1 MGKNL
6 IISLMKE
13 EYENHLKKVIQESL
27 KVFGDDGKST
37 ISRDTKVTHKTGIEY
52 TVSSIKPNVVEPNE
66 VEPGSSAP
74 EVKITLRR
82 PEVPRPPAV
91 ANAKK
96 AGIPVEK
103 PSDDDYFVIDLKTF
117 ESEYDV

>member
-13 EYENHLKKVIQESL
+13 EYENHLKKVIRESL

-52 TVSSIKPNVVEPNE
+52 TVRSIEPE
-66 VEPGSSAP
+66 AIEPGSSAD